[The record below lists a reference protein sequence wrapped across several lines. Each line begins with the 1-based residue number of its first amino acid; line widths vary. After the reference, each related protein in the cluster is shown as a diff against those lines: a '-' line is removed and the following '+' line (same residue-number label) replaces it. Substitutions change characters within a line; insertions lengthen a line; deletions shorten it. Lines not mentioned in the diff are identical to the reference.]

1 MIIYST
7 LVLLASL
14 LLTVLI
20 RQYALQ
26 RKVLD
31 IPNQR
36 SSHSIP
42 TPRGGGLA
50 IVIAFT
56 LAVVYVFLNGQL
68 DIGRMAC
75 FLAGL
80 LVAAIGFW
88 DDHAHVP
95 ARWRFLVHFL
105 ASLMAL
111 YFLQGFPPVFVG
123 QWQFELGIFGYFI
136 GAIFLVWWLNL
147 FNFMDGT
154 DGIAASEVIF
164 VAAALAFLLYDVDV
178 QLFKISVFLA
188 SAAAGFLFWNRPPA
202 RIFMGDVGSGF
213 LGFSL
218 AVLVLM
224 AAHQLPILLI
234 SGIILFGVFFVDATY
249 TLLYRFFTGQKWYEA
264 HCSHTYQYAA
274 KQYGHLKVLLAVWI
288 INLFWLLPVALWV
301 FYKPEYNL
309 AALLVAY
316 TPLVYL
322 AYKFKAGSRS

>member
-1 MIIYST
+1 
-7 LVLLASL
+7 
-14 LLTVLI
+14 
-20 RQYALQ
+20 
-26 RKVLD
+26 
-31 IPNQR
+31 
-36 SSHSIP
+36 
-42 TPRGGGLA
+42 
-50 IVIAFT
+50 
-56 LAVVYVFLNGQL
+56 
-68 DIGRMAC
+68 
-75 FLAGL
+75 
-80 LVAAIGFW
+80 
-88 DDHAHVP
+88 
-95 ARWRFLVHFL
+95 
-105 ASLMAL
+105 
-111 YFLQGFPPVFVG
+111 
-123 QWQFELGIFGYFI
+123 
-136 GAIFLVWWLNL
+136 
-147 FNFMDGT
+147 
-154 DGIAASEVIF
+154 
-164 VAAALAFLLYDVDV
+164 V

-322 AYKFKAGSRS
+322 AYKFKAGSQS